1 MTAGTVEVRSP
12 RNPRVKA
19 AAALARRKIRDAQ
32 QRYLVEGPR
41 SVRDLLTS
49 GDVDEVF
56 AVPEMA
62 VDLEA
67 AAQAAGVRLTVVDE
81 PVLRHLADSVTPQGA
96 VAVARQRRADLADV
110 VGRGHLIVLHEV
122 ADPGNAGTAIRTAA
136 ASGAAGIVLTVGSVD
151 PWNPKAVRASAGVVA
166 RLPIVTGSP
175 TEDVLVACAAAEQT
189 RVALDVAGP
198 TAIDAPGIL
207 TPPVALL
214 FGNEAHGL
222 PTQMLQAVDE
232 VVAIPLL
239 GPVESLNL
247 AASVAVAAYAA
258 ARAGASRA
266 DR

>member
-1 MTAGTVEVRSP
+1 MTAGTVEVHSP

-19 AAALARRKIRDAQ
+19 AAALARRKTRDAE

-41 SVRDLLTS
+41 AVRDLLTS

-56 AVPEMA
+56 AVPG
-62 VDLEA
+62 A
-67 AAQAAGVRLTVVDE
+67 AADLRAAADAAGVRLTVVDE
-81 PVLRHLADSVTPQGA
+81 PVLRHVADSMTPQGA

-110 VGRGHLIVLHEV
+110 VGRGHLIVLHQV

-136 ASGAAGIVLTVGSVD
+136 ASGAAGIVLTAGSVD
-151 PWNPKAVRASAGVVA
+151 PWNPKAVRASAGAVA
-166 RLPIVTGSP
+166 RLPIVTGIA
-175 TEDVLVACAAAEQT
+175 TEDVLVACAAADQT
-189 RVALDVAGP
+189 RVALDVAGA
-198 TAIDAPGIL
+198 TAIDAPGVL
-207 TPPVALL
+207 APPVALL

-222 PTQMLQAVDE
+222 PTQVIETVDE

-258 ARAGASRA
+258 ARAGVSGA